1 MRLSDAEWIVMNA
14 VWDRPVESSV
24 RDVLEVVEPQTSWAY
39 QTVQT
44 IMVRLAQKKAL
55 RSRLRANTRLYTAL
69 ITREQAQRSAL
80 KSLIEKAFGGA
91 AGPLVQALVSD
102 EYLTPIEKKQV
113 AEILERD
120 LSESKESKGKKK

>member
-80 KSLIEKAFGGA
+80 KSLIEKAFSGA
-91 AGPLVQALVSD
+91 AAPLVQALVSE
-102 EYLTPIEKKQV
+102 EYLTAVEKRQV
-113 AEILERD
+113 AETIERD
-120 LSESKESKGKKK
+120 LSESKEAKKKK

>member
-80 KSLIEKAFGGA
+80 KSLIEKAFGGT
-91 AGPLVQALVSD
+91 AGPLVQALVSA
-102 EYLTPIEKKQV
+102 EYLTAAEKKQA
-113 AEILERD
+113 AEALE
-120 LSESKESKGKKK
+120 SSAAEAKKKK

>member
-69 ITREQAQRSAL
+69 ITRQQAQRSAL
-80 KSLIEKAFGGA
+80 KSLIEKAFAGA
-91 AGPLVQALVSD
+91 AGPLVQALVSE
-102 EYLTPIEKKQV
+102 EYLTPLEKKQV
-113 AEILERD
+113 AETLEQD
-120 LSESKESKGKKK
+120 LSESKDPKKKK

>member
-69 ITREQAQRSAL
+69 ITRQQAQRSAL
-80 KSLIEKAFGGA
+80 KSLIEKAFSGA
-91 AGPLVQALVSD
+91 AGPLVQALVSE
-102 EYLTPIEKKQV
+102 EYLTPLEKKQV
-113 AEILERD
+113 AETLERD
-120 LSESKESKGKKK
+120 LSEAKDAKKKK

>member
-80 KSLIEKAFGGA
+80 KSLIEKAFAGA
-91 AGPLVQALVSD
+91 AGPLVQALVSE
-102 EYLTPIEKKQV
+102 EYLTPVEKKQV
-113 AEILERD
+113 AELLERD
-120 LSESKESKGKKK
+120 MSEAKEAKKKK

>member
-44 IMVRLAQKKAL
+44 IMVRLAQKKGTQ
-55 RSRLRANTRLYTAL
+55 N
-69 ITREQAQRSAL
+69 
-80 KSLIEKAFGGA
+80 
-91 AGPLVQALVSD
+91 D
-102 EYLTPIEKKQV
+102 
-113 AEILERD
+113 
-120 LSESKESKGKKK
+120 

>member
-80 KSLIEKAFGGA
+80 KSLIEKAFAGA
-91 AGPLVQALVSD
+91 AGPLVQALVSE
-102 EYLTPIEKKQV
+102 EYLTSVEKEQV
-113 AEILERD
+113 AELLERD
-120 LSESKESKGKKK
+120 MSEAKEAKKKK

>member
-80 KSLIEKAFGGA
+80 KSLIEKAFSGT
-91 AGPLVQALVSD
+91 AGPLVQALVSE
-102 EYLTPIEKKQV
+102 EYLTSIEKKQV
-113 AEILERD
+113 AETLERD
-120 LSESKESKGKKK
+120 LSESKDAKKKK